1 MRLLYLWPLIF
12 LILIPVIIIM
22 YLLKQKAVERPV
34 SSLFLWNEMYQNA
47 EANTPWEKLKKNW
60 LLILQIITLLILI
73 AALCSPYL
81 LKGGVGADQV
91 VIVVDQSASMGTLYE
106 GETTRLE
113 AAVKEAVSYVKGL
126 KSGTRI
132 TIIAS
137 AEDAVLL
144 YTNGD
149 DKGQAVNVLQEIPQ
163 TLLTGDATPG
173 MDMVR
178 SMMSQWT
185 SVETVCFTDTYT
197 NMEGIEGYM
206 VDFYRPVENVSVDYV
221 GHGENEKGTAILSML
236 TNHGTNEVS
245 CDVNL
250 YGGESLLQIQT
261 VTLAGGENKV
271 VYFENIDYD
280 GYDVSVEL
288 SLQDALRADNICYDV
303 LYEQES
309 MDVLFMTE
317 ANLYFEK
324 AMGIVEGVNVTK
336 SNDIASFADFQKE
349 NYDLYIFDGMVP
361 DVLPET
367 GNMIFMNIS
376 DTELFDSD
384 SYLEGVLVE
393 PAEHALTTYLEE
405 LTFGVSRTY
414 VYAKPDWA
422 DSFLKSG
429 SDCIGFAGEYDGRS
443 VCVMGFDLHNSEL
456 PLKSEFPIL
465 VYNMIN
471 SSARTSLVDIGS
483 YTPGTAVSIRGKF
496 DEEMPVVTLPDGK
509 EKKLQ
514 DYHHNFTDTS
524 EQGVYRVSQQTAKE
538 TVVSGFCIN
547 FPIAESNITQVPAEV
562 QGEEGEQ
569 VKTTVTGMLDLRN
582 LIILLALLFLGVEWI
597 AYLRR

>member
-149 DKGQAVNVLQEIPQ
+149 DKGQAANVLQEIPQ

-250 YGGESLLQIQT
+250 YGGESLLQIQ
-261 VTLAGGENKV
+261 A
-271 VYFENIDYD
+271 
-280 GYDVSVEL
+280 L
-288 SLQDALRADNICYDV
+288 SI
-303 LYEQES
+303 
-309 MDVLFMTE
+309 
-317 ANLYFEK
+317 
-324 AMGIVEGVNVTK
+324 
-336 SNDIASFADFQKE
+336 
-349 NYDLYIFDGMVP
+349 P
-361 DVLPET
+361 
-367 GNMIFMNIS
+367 IS
-376 DTELFDSD
+376 TRKRS
-384 SYLEGVLVE
+384 
-393 PAEHALTTYLEE
+393 LTTFASPE
-405 LTFGVSRTY
+405 LR
-414 VYAKPDWA
+414 
-422 DSFLKSG
+422 
-429 SDCIGFAGEYDGRS
+429 
-443 VCVMGFDLHNSEL
+443 
-456 PLKSEFPIL
+456 
-465 VYNMIN
+465 
-471 SSARTSLVDIGS
+471 
-483 YTPGTAVSIRGKF
+483 
-496 DEEMPVVTLPDGK
+496 
-509 EKKLQ
+509 
-514 DYHHNFTDTS
+514 
-524 EQGVYRVSQQTAKE
+524 
-538 TVVSGFCIN
+538 
-547 FPIAESNITQVPAEV
+547 
-562 QGEEGEQ
+562 
-569 VKTTVTGMLDLRN
+569 
-582 LIILLALLFLGVEWI
+582 
-597 AYLRR
+597 

>member
-422 DSFLKSG
+422 DSFLKSD

>member
-106 GETTRLE
+106 GEATRLE

-393 PAEHALTTYLEE
+393 PAEHTLTTYLEE